1 MSKPSKI
8 TTREKVEQAITNLK
22 RGKKKLSIAK
32 IAEKAGVER
41 KTIYNNPDIREFC
54 NQAIQIQKG
63 KQEAKAGVADS
74 PGENKVPSER
84 ERLKDRV
91 RKLTEGLAIEQEK
104 NSKILEKDRQLV
116 VENAQLKSRVE
127 MLENQIRGEREK
139 KVRKIKG

>member
-1 MSKPSKI
+1 MSKPSKT

-32 IAEKAGVER
+32 IAEKAGIER

-63 KQEAKAGVADS
+63 KQEAKTGVVNS

-104 NSKILEKDRQLV
+104 NSRLLEKNRQLM

-139 KVRKIKG
+139 KVRTMK